1 MRVIVETGE
10 VKASKD
16 ELKALGQRIYQQ
28 IVTDDAGKAE
38 LMDRHDQTERVY
50 MLDPE
55 EAGATSEQNFDPIAM
70 PAFRIK
76 VNKIVGSLNSKVTR
90 FDPMA
95 QVVPYGNT
103 ANDDQQER
111 AIQFASLKAGFKSIL
126 PQALLQASLKNIGVI
141 RVGWDDRRDEF
152 RGLKMD
158 WFKSNE
164 IFVYPNTVQTMDEA
178 DAVGFRYF
186 LTMRQVYEKQKTKE
200 FFKEIDVA
208 PSYESE
214 LSDDN
219 TDVLINATI
228 AVDEKDERVKFY
240 QVFTW
245 EKIDGAYVLLVA
257 DFAYDSQCVC
267 SLAVADLQRIPAA
280 LVRLVRSQKRF
291 YGDDSIGWAGKGLNL
306 AISSLVNATIA
317 GVWFTAAPAVFVTG
331 LTGIGKSFNYKPGQ
345 VNMIAGGDVKVQIVN
360 APYNADQQMGSV
372 AYLENVMGDVIGVS
386 KPGQGHALPSG
397 TTATLVNTLNAADS
411 ETEDTYM
418 DAACE
423 GVEDVFEIVRE
434 YLGTWYQEL
443 LPVYREGI
451 AIDNPASFLE
461 PAVVKVSANSLS
473 SKREALQNLQVLGAM
488 ALDPNSEYDPS
499 KITDLQVRL
508 QDLPVNPNSLK
519 KDWVTEAMTMFKMIQ
534 QAGLD
539 PMQAMMIG
547 AEELGGQKQAAE
559 QGMALGMLDEETLG
573 QGPDGDTPVNNAAPN
588 AAPGAMLG
596 EPSQM
601 PAG

>member
-1 MRVIVETGE
+1 MRITEDGE
-10 VKASKD
+10 VKASQD
-16 ELKALGQRIYQQ
+16 ELRELGQKLYQK
-28 IVTDDAGKAE
+28 IIADTAGKAE
-38 LMDRHDQTERVY
+38 LMERNDQTERVY

-76 VNKIVGSLNSKVTR
+76 VNKIVGSLNSKITK

-95 QVVPYGNT
+95 QVCPYGNS

-111 AIQFASLKAGFKSIL
+111 AIQFVALKAGFKSVL
-126 PQALLQASLKNIGVI
+126 PQALLQASLKNIGII

-164 IFVYPNTVQTMDEA
+164 IFVYPNTVQHLDDA

-186 LTMRQVYEKQKTKE
+186 LTMRQVDSKKATGE
-200 FFKEIDVA
+200 FFKDCDVA
-208 PSYESE
+208 ASYESQ
-214 LSDDN
+214 LTDDN
-219 TDVLINATI
+219 TDVLIDATI
-228 AVDEKDERVKFY
+228 SIDQHDDRVKFY
-240 QVFTW
+240 QCFTW

-257 DFAYDSQCVC
+257 DLAYTSQCIC
-267 SLAVADLQRIPAA
+267 SLQVADLQRIPAA

-331 LTGIGKSFNYKPGQ
+331 LTGIGKSFSYKPGQ
-345 VNMIAGGDVKVQIVN
+345 VNMIPGGDVKVQIIN

-372 AYLENVMGDVIGVS
+372 NYLENVMGDVIGVS

-397 TTATLVNTLNAADS
+397 TTATLVNELSSADN

-434 YLGTWYQEL
+434 YLGVWYPEL
-443 LPVYREGI
+443 QPVYREGI
-451 AIDNPASFLE
+451 AIDDPAAFLA
-461 PAVVKVSANSLS
+461 PAMVKVTANAVS
-473 SKREALQNLQVLGAM
+473 SKNETMRNLQVAGAM
-488 ALDPNSEYDPS
+488 ALDPNSQYDPQ
-499 KITDLQVRL
+499 KIADLQVRL
-508 QDLPVNPNSLK
+508 MDLPVNPESLK
-519 KDWVTEAMTMFKMIQ
+519 KDWVTGVMQMASALVQTGIDPQKALMIGGQ
-534 QAGLD
+534 DLVQEK
-539 PMQAMMIG
+539 QAM
-547 AEELGGQKQAAE
+547 E
-559 QGMALGMLDEETLG
+559 QGQNLGHLDERTLG
-573 QGPDGDTPVNNAAPN
+573 QGPDGNTTALAGAPGG
-588 AAPGAMLG
+588 APGAGPEQLG
-596 EPSQM
+596 GM
-601 PAG
+601 PDMG